1 MPKIVTKFGEEV
13 GESTTEY
20 ITQYMVELDNL
31 ANDENL
37 KMKFFASSLTKNAF
51 TWFSNLR
58 PNSIVTWAQLESTF
72 HAQFYRGELN
82 VTITDLVALKH
93 SDEESIDDF
102 MIRFKNDVL
111 DLDYLAERVHQI
123 ELLQK
128 EKEKFKN
135 EKQYKGKSFA
145 RKEKVSYLEMESLNQ
160 EFDNDFPEVDLA
172 KLKKGPPYNIKQL
185 ILPEGNTL
193 LSIKDL
199 KEKPYCKFH
208 QATSHSTNNFIRF
221 RHMIQEAIM
230 EGRLKFDDSK
240 KT

>member
-102 MIRFKNDVL
+102 MIRFKNAQSRCYVSLPESEVVKMETMGLGFYMRQKLLNVHVL

-172 KLKKGPPYNIKQL
+172 KLKKGPPYNIV
-185 ILPEGNTL
+185 I
-193 LSIKDL
+193 
-199 KEKPYCKFH
+199 
-208 QATSHSTNNFIRF
+208 
-221 RHMIQEAIM
+221 
-230 EGRLKFDDSK
+230 
-240 KT
+240 

>member
-37 KMKFFASSLTKNAF
+37 KMK
-51 TWFSNLR
+51 

-102 MIRFKNDVL
+102 MIRFKNAQSRCYVSLPESEVVKMETMGLGFYMRQKLLNVHVL

-135 EKQYKGKSFA
+135 EKQYK
-145 RKEKVSYLEMESLNQ
+145 
-160 EFDNDFPEVDLA
+160 D
-172 KLKKGPPYNIKQL
+172 KQL